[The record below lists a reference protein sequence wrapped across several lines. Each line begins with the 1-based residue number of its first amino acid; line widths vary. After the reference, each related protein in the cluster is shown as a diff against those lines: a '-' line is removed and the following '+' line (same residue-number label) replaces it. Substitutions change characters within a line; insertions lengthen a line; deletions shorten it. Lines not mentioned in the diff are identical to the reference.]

1 MTTANSKTSES
12 WLEEYKAKAEVEVAR
27 LDMPTRQERPWKY
40 TDLSELKLEE
50 LTSLADESVST
61 TVKTN
66 SEKTTA
72 CSLLEGLADPRKDSW
87 VTKHLGTLIPPD
99 EDLLLASNSLSW
111 KQGIYISSAD
121 RDNAEVTIDINL
133 AGETD
138 SLHPR
143 ILIEVEKSASLSVL
157 IQLNS
162 DNTPL
167 VVLGAIEIFLAAN
180 AKLELNIV
188 NKWGINL
195 KEFTTVRAELAEGSD
210 LSIATIALGGS
221 VVKHRYDVSL
231 LGERAHSDVKG
242 VAVGDGSQHFDF
254 MTVQEHSGR
263 QSTSDVG
270 IKTALAGQSR
280 AVYYG
285 ITRVLESAGGSSAN
299 QENRN
304 MLLASNAKAD
314 SDPVLE
320 ILTNDVSRCGHGATV
335 GPVDDDGLFYLMS
348 RGLDKR
354 SALKMLVAGF
364 MAPIID
370 TLKDSALSDSI
381 REDIDSKLENS
392 ILD

>member
-27 LDMPTRQERPWKY
+27 LDMPTRYERPWKY

-50 LTSLADESVST
+50 LTSLADESAST

-72 CSLLEGLADPRKDSW
+72 CSLLEGLADPRKGSW
-87 VTKHLGTLIPPD
+87 VRKHLGTLIPPD

-121 RDNAEVTIDINL
+121 RDNGEVTIDINL

-138 SLHPR
+138 ALHPR

>member
-27 LDMPTRQERPWKY
+27 LEMPTRYERPWKY

-50 LTSLADESVST
+50 LTSLADESAST

-72 CSLLEGLADPRKDSW
+72 CSLLEGLADPRKGSW
-87 VTKHLGTLIPPD
+87 VRKHLGTLIPPD

-121 RDNAEVTIDINL
+121 RDNGEVTIDINL

-138 SLHPR
+138 ALHPR

-188 NKWGINL
+188 NKWGIHL

>member
-27 LDMPTRQERPWKY
+27 LEMPTRQERPWKY

>member
-1 MTTANSKTSES
+1 MASVSSKISDD
-12 WLEEYKAKAEVEVAR
+12 WLKDYKVKAEAEVAR
-27 LDMPTRQERPWKY
+27 LKMPTVSERPWKY
-40 TDLSELKLEE
+40 TDVSELRLDQ
-50 LTSLADESVST
+50 LTNLADESLST
-61 TVKTN
+61 AVTVTSGN
-66 SEKTTA
+66 AVA
-72 CSLLEGLADPRKDSW
+72 CSLLEALADSEKGLW
-87 VTKHLGTLIPPD
+87 VTEHLGTLIPPS
-99 EDLLLASNSLSW
+99 EDLLLASNSLEW
-111 KQGIYISSAD
+111 KQGIYVSSAD
-121 RDNAEVTIDINL
+121 RENAEVVISINL
-133 AGETD
+133 EGEID
-138 SLHPR
+138 SLYPR
-143 ILIEVEKSASLSVL
+143 MLIEVEANASLNVL

-162 DNTPL
+162 DDVSS
-167 VVLGAIEIFLAAN
+167 VVLGAIEVFLGNN
-180 AKLELNIV
+180 ASLELNIV

-195 KEFTTVRAELAEGSD
+195 KEFTTVRAELAEGSN
-210 LSIATIALGGS
+210 LNIATIALGGA
-221 VVKHRYDVSL
+221 VVKHRYDVKL
-231 LGERAHSDVKG
+231 LGERANSEVKG

-270 IKTALAGQSR
+270 IKTALAGESR

-285 ITRVLESAGGSSAN
+285 ITRVLETAGGSSAN

-304 MLLASNAKAD
+304 MLLAANAKAD

-335 GPVDDDGLFYLMS
+335 GPVDEDGLFYLMS

-370 TLKDSALSDSI
+370 TLRDSALGDGI
-381 REDIDSKLENS
+381 RDDIESKLENS

>member
-27 LDMPTRQERPWKY
+27 LDMPTRYERPWKY

-50 LTSLADESVST
+50 LTSLADESAST

-72 CSLLEGLADPRKDSW
+72 CSLLEGLADPRKGSW
-87 VTKHLGTLIPPD
+87 VRKHLGTIIPPD

>member
-1 MTTANSKTSES
+1 
-12 WLEEYKAKAEVEVAR
+12 
-27 LDMPTRQERPWKY
+27 MPTRQERPWKY

-72 CSLLEGLADPRKDSW
+72 CSLLDGLADPRKNSW

-111 KQGIYISSAD
+111 KQGIYISSAA

-188 NKWGINL
+188 NKWGIHL

-242 VAVGDGSQHFDF
+242 VAVGDESQHFDF

-348 RGLDKR
+348 RGLVKR

>member
-1 MTTANSKTSES
+1 M
-12 WLEEYKAKAEVEVAR
+12 
-27 LDMPTRQERPWKY
+27 
-40 TDLSELKLEE
+40 
-50 LTSLADESVST
+50 
-61 TVKTN
+61 
-66 SEKTTA
+66 
-72 CSLLEGLADPRKDSW
+72 
-87 VTKHLGTLIPPD
+87 
-99 EDLLLASNSLSW
+99 
-111 KQGIYISSAD
+111 
-121 RDNAEVTIDINL
+121 
-133 AGETD
+133 
-138 SLHPR
+138 
-143 ILIEVEKSASLSVL
+143 
-157 IQLNS
+157 
-162 DNTPL
+162 
-167 VVLGAIEIFLAAN
+167 
-180 AKLELNIV
+180 
-188 NKWGINL
+188 
-195 KEFTTVRAELAEGSD
+195 
-210 LSIATIALGGS
+210 
-221 VVKHRYDVSL
+221 SL
-231 LGERAHSDVKG
+231 LGERSHSDVKG
-242 VAVGDGSQHFDF
+242 VAVGDGTQHFDF

-304 MLLASNAKAD
+304 MLLASSAKAD

>member
-27 LDMPTRQERPWKY
+27 LEMPTRHERPWKY

-50 LTSLADESVST
+50 LTSLADESVCT

-133 AGETD
+133 VGETD

-188 NKWGINL
+188 NKWGIHL

>member
-27 LDMPTRQERPWKY
+27 LEMPTRQERPWKY

-133 AGETD
+133 TGETD

-242 VAVGDGSQHFDF
+242 IAVGDGSQHFDF

-370 TLKDSALSDSI
+370 TLKDSALSDNI

>member
-12 WLEEYKAKAEVEVAR
+12 WLEEYKAKAEIEVAR
-27 LDMPTRQERPWKY
+27 LEMPTRHERPWKY

-61 TVKTN
+61 KVKTN

-72 CSLLEGLADPRKDSW
+72 CSLLEGLADPGKGSW
-87 VTKHLGTLIPPD
+87 VTKHLGTLIPSD

-138 SLHPR
+138 ALHPR

-162 DNTPL
+162 DNAPL
-167 VVLGAIEIFLAAN
+167 VVLGAIEIFLGTN
-180 AKLELNIV
+180 AKLELNII

-231 LGERAHSDVKG
+231 LGERSHSDVKG
-242 VAVGDGSQHFDF
+242 VAVGDGTQHFDF

-370 TLKDSALSDSI
+370 TLKDSALSDSV

>member
-27 LDMPTRQERPWKY
+27 LEMPTRQERPWKY

-72 CSLLEGLADPRKDSW
+72 CSLLDGLADPRKDSW

-188 NKWGINL
+188 NKWGIHL

>member
-27 LDMPTRQERPWKY
+27 LEMPTRQERPWKY

-133 AGETD
+133 VGETD

-143 ILIEVEKSASLSVL
+143 ILIEVEKGASLSVL

>member
-27 LDMPTRQERPWKY
+27 LEMPTRQERPWKY

-72 CSLLEGLADPRKDSW
+72 CSLLDGLADPRKNSW
-87 VTKHLGTLIPPD
+87 VTNHLGTLIPPD

-138 SLHPR
+138 ALHPR

-348 RGLDKR
+348 RGMDKR

>member
-27 LDMPTRQERPWKY
+27 LEMPTRQERPWKY

-72 CSLLEGLADPRKDSW
+72 CSLLDGLADPRKNSW

-263 QSTSDVG
+263 HSTSDVG

-370 TLKDSALSDSI
+370 TLRDNTLRDSI

>member
-27 LDMPTRQERPWKY
+27 LEMPTRQERPWKY

-72 CSLLEGLADPRKDSW
+72 CSLLDGLADPRKNSW

>member
-27 LDMPTRQERPWKY
+27 LEMPTRQERPWKY

-133 AGETD
+133 VGETD

>member
-27 LDMPTRQERPWKY
+27 LEMPTRQERPWKY

-72 CSLLEGLADPRKDSW
+72 CSLLEGLADPGKRSW

-143 ILIEVEKSASLSVL
+143 ILIEVEKNASLSVL

-162 DNTPL
+162 DDAPL
-167 VVLGAIEIFLAAN
+167 VVLGAIEIFLGTN
-180 AKLELNIV
+180 AKLELNII

-242 VAVGDGSQHFDF
+242 VAVGDGTQHFDF

-270 IKTALAGQSR
+270 IKTALAGESR

-370 TLKDSALSDSI
+370 TLKDSALSDNI